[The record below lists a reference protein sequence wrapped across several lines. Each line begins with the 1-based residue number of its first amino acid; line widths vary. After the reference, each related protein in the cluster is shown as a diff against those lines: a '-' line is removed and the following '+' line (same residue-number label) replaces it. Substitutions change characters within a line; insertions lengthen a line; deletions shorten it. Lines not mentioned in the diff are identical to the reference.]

1 MYAVLPCGGI
11 GVRFSLSSWSAC
23 VSVSPGLN
31 CVLPPAGGQRH
42 SVEWDA
48 LIGCSAHGGG
58 LGYRAGLQSGCR
70 GVKSKAF
77 TEATTNH
84 ECELMLRARPPHSV
98 LVSLEW
104 LRSCSSS
111 RAPCWGVHGYVSTPV
126 TEFWLH
132 FSHYISSLT
141 NMFF

>member
-58 LGYRAGLQSGCR
+58 LGHRAGLQSGCR

-111 RAPCWGVHGYVSTPV
+111 RAPCWGVHGYVSTPA